1 MEGNKVS
8 VERADLEAKLRE
20 IQQVV
25 EETSAGVRKPGVV
38 AALGGV
44 LVLAVAY
51 LLGRRRGKKSAARV
65 EVYRVR

>member
-1 MEGNKVS
+1 MS
-8 VERADLEAKLRE
+8 VERPDLEAKLRE

-25 EETSAGVRKPGVV
+25 ADTTEGAKNPGVI

-44 LVLAVAY
+44 ALLVVVY
-51 LLGRRRGKKSAARV
+51 LLGRRRGKKGAARV